1 MRIAMRN
8 PAPAIPRYAWIVIAF
23 AVVAAVCVAL
33 FDWNWLRGPISSYLS
48 TKFGRSVIIN
58 GNLRGEFSL
67 KPLLV
72 AEDVTLAN
80 TSWGTDPLMARAERV
95 AIRVEVLSLL
105 RPVTSIPEL
114 TLVRPRV
121 LLERDAEGNANW
133 DFGEGPEIP
142 RIGRLSIDEGVVRF
156 LDPTPGTDISVD
168 IASDSTTTSGE
179 LPVRLKGTG
188 KLRKNDFTIE
198 GRAGTLLALEEADR
212 PYRLEVQAKAGT
224 TTAKFNGTI
233 VPARVENVDGSLIL
247 EGRDLAQLYP
257 MVPVPFPWTP
267 PYRLT
272 GQLKHDGGVW
282 SFREFTGKVGASD
295 LSGRFHIELKN
306 QRTLVDADFISQKLN
321 YKDLG
326 GLIGLPPPTAAPQ
339 ARSAAQNKEAAK
351 RERSGL
357 VLPSKPFDLEG
368 LRAVDATVRFK
379 GKHVVTADVPL
390 ESLNVVMHLKEGLL
404 KLQPLDAGVA
414 GGTLNSTLTMDL
426 RGKVMKTDADVTVR
440 NVELKQIV
448 PALRPPKGSAGKV
461 GGRAKFTASGN
472 SVADMLATGNG
483 EVALI
488 SWGGDASELAI
499 VLTNLDLAR
508 AVELLLRGDAKSPIR
523 CIVSHWVSDNG
534 IMDAKTLVV
543 DTEAAKILGDGRIDF
558 RNERYDLKLKAQS
571 KRPSLIALRGPI
583 AIEGSFKSPNV
594 HPETAQIAARVGTSI
609 ALGALNPLAALLP
622 LIDFGGASDAN
633 CRALIAEASASVQ
646 AKAMTERVQT
656 RQP

>member
-1 MRIAMRN
+1 M
-8 PAPAIPRYAWIVIAF
+8 
-23 AVVAAVCVAL
+23 AL
-33 FDWNWLRGPISSYLS
+33 FDWNWLRGPMSTYLS
-48 TKFGRSVIIN
+48 SKFGRSVTIN

-67 KPLLV
+67 EPLLV

-80 TSWGTDPLMARAERV
+80 TSWGTDPLMARADQV
-95 AIRVEVLSLL
+95 AIRVQLLSLL
-105 RPVTSIPEL
+105 RTVVSLPEL
-114 TLVRPRV
+114 TLVRPVVR
-121 LLERDAEGNANW
+121 LERDTEGHANW
-133 DFGEGPEIP
+133 DFGDVPAIP
-142 RIGRLSIDEGVVRF
+142 RIGLLRIEAGIVRF
-156 LDPTPGTDISVD
+156 LDPAPGTDITVD
-168 IASDSTTTSGE
+168 VSSGPTSANDE

-188 KLRKNDFTIE
+188 KLRNNDFTIE
-198 GRAGTLLALEEADR
+198 GRAGTLLALEDADR
-212 PYRLEVQAKAGT
+212 PYRLDVQATAGT
-224 TTAKFNGTI
+224 TTARFNGTI
-233 VPARVENVDGSLIL
+233 VPARLENVDGALL
-247 EGRDLAQLYP
+247 LQGRDLAQLYP

-272 GQLKHDGGVW
+272 GKLKHGSGVW
-282 SFREFTGKVGASD
+282 SFREFSGKVGESD
-295 LSGRFHIELKN
+295 LAGRFDMEFKN
-306 QRTLVDADFISQKLN
+306 QRTLVDADLVSQKFN

-326 GLIGLPPPTAAPQ
+326 GLIGLPPPTTAPP
-339 ARSAAQNKEAAK
+339 ARSAAQSKEIAK
-351 RERSGL
+351 RERSRL
-357 VLPSKPFDLEG
+357 VVPSKPFDVEG
-368 LRAVDATVRFK
+368 LRAIDATVRFK
-379 GKHVVTADVPL
+379 GKHVVTTDVPL
-390 ESLNVVMHLKEGLL
+390 ESLNAVMHLKEGLL

-414 GGTLNSTLTMDL
+414 GGTLKSTLAMDL

-440 NVELKQIV
+440 NVELRQIV
-448 PALRPPKGSAGKV
+448 PALRPPKGSAGKL

-472 SVADMLATGNG
+472 SVADMLANSNG

-488 SWGGDASELAI
+488 TWGGDASELAI

-508 AVELLLRGDAKSPIR
+508 TVELLLRGDANSPIR
-523 CIVSHWVSDNG
+523 CIVAHLVSENG
-534 IMDAKTLVV
+534 VMDAKTLVV

-646 AKAMTERVQT
+646 AKATTERAQR